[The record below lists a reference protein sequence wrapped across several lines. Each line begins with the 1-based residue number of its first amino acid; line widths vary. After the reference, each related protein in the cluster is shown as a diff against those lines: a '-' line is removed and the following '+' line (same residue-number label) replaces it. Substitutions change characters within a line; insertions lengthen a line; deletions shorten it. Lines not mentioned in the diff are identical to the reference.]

1 MLEFGATPATGLK
14 NLSPT
19 KVETALKCP
28 EQFRL
33 RYVEKVS
40 EPSSMF
46 LTSGSVV
53 HAVLEQALKGV
64 VAGGGLPSAADLDD
78 FFIMSWNDHVAEEE
92 GKDRFIGWETDKEQ
106 THDQVH
112 DECRALIPFAL
123 ENILP
128 KLKPK
133 MIEHDVKYT
142 YQTGVGEVLVWGKLD
157 LLEEGFL
164 LSDWKTTRKVSY
176 SAGRQPG
183 AGLVYYGRF
192 VAELAKTQGMI
203 TARKIFL
210 IRGEKPSIEIRKF
223 QISKQMIDQF
233 AKDVNVVWNMV
244 ASGYYPKISE
254 GWHCDKRWCSFW
266 GPCQGELS

>member
-1 MLEFGATPATGLK
+1 MLEFGTSQGTGLK

-33 RYVEKVS
+33 RYVEKVP

-53 HAVLEQALKGV
+53 HAVLEKALKDV
-64 VAGGGLPSAADLDD
+64 VVGSRLPSAADLDD
-78 FFIMSWNDHVAEEE
+78 FFITTWNDLVTEEE
-92 GKDRFIGWETDKEQ
+92 GKDRFIGWETDHEQ

-123 ENILP
+123 LNVLP

-142 YQTGVGEVLVWGKLD
+142 YQTSVGEVLVWGKLD

-176 SAGRQPG
+176 TAGRQPG

-192 VAELAKTQGMI
+192 VAELAKTTGMV

-210 IRGEKPSIEIRKF
+210 IRGEKPSVEVKKF
-223 QISKQMIDQF
+223 MISPQMIEKF
-233 AKDVNVVWNMV
+233 AMDVNVVWNMV
-244 ASGYYPKISE
+244 AKGYYPTNPE
-254 GWHCDKRWCSFW
+254 GWHCDKRYCSFW